1 MIHDT
6 QSTQISQK
14 QHGHDI
20 YVIMKAMCPSWLLP
34 HWLYGNSYTWAH
46 NVRLLFLY
54 DGKLLKYLPYCT
66 RNRTITKA
74 AVITQFRLQF

>member
-14 QHGHDI
+14 QDGHDI
-20 YVIMKAMCPSWLLP
+20 YVIMKAMCPPRLLP
-34 HWLYGNSYTWAH
+34 QWLYGNSYTWAH